1 MHPDSIKKLLAA
13 VQKKTMSIDQALRE
27 LQRLP
32 FQDIG
37 FAKVDT
43 HRSLRT
49 GFPEVIYCQGKKTLE
64 VVAIFRELARSGGNI
79 LATRADEKTYR
90 AVKQKFPR
98 AHYNRDADL
107 ITLVQKKL
115 QRQGLVAVVSAGT
128 ADGQVAEEAAVTA
141 ELVGAR
147 VERLYDVGIAGI
159 HRLFAYTDQLERA
172 RVIVA
177 VAGMEGALPGVVAGL
192 MGRPVIAVPTSVGY
206 GASFQ
211 GIAPLLTML
220 NSCAAGV
227 VVVNINNGFGAG
239 YAAGL
244 INRLASEK

>member
-1 MHPDSIKKLLAA
+1 MHPDSVKKLLNS
-13 VQKKTMSIDQALRE
+13 VQNKTISIEQALRE

-49 GFPEVIYCQGKKTLE
+49 GFPEVIYCQGKKTAE
-64 VVAIFRELARSGGNI
+64 IAAIFGELAKGGENI
-79 LATRADEKTYR
+79 LATRADKQIYR
-90 AVKQKFPR
+90 VLKKKYSR
-98 AHYNRDADL
+98 VRYNQDANL
-107 ITLVQKKL
+107 ITLI
-115 QRQGLVAVVSAGT
+115 QRQLRKRGFVAVVSAGT
-128 ADGQVAEEAAVTA
+128 ADRPVAEEAAVTA
-141 ELVGAR
+141 ELAGAR

-159 HRLFAYTDQLERA
+159 HRLFAYSDKLEQA

-177 VAGMEGALPGVVAGL
+177 VAGMEGALPGVMAGL
-192 MGRPVIAVPTSVGY
+192 MAKPVIAVPTSVGY

-227 VVVNINNGFGAG
+227 LVVNINNGFGAG

-244 INRLASEK
+244 INRLAGEE